1 MDMNTG
7 RSLLSLHIAKLIR
20 PLALASAALVIHIG
34 GATAADSKGDVQE
47 QIREVLTG
55 PPSAHFAP
63 QSEPRDGKVTTRTVD
78 PQEFVRQ
85 ILLGT
90 VASRV
95 GDAEAIKHSEVTA
108 VSGKTEAQKRPVAYG
123 DMQVAVRQVLSGQHR
138 ARDAS

>member
-1 MDMNTG
+1 M
-7 RSLLSLHIAKLIR
+7 SLHIAKLIR

-55 PPSAHFAP
+55 TPSAHFAP
-63 QSEPRDGKVTTRTVD
+63 PSEPRDSRVTTRTVD
-78 PQEFVRQ
+78 SQEFVRQ

-95 GDAEAIKHSEVTA
+95 ADTETIKHSEVSG
-108 VSGKTEAQKRPVAYG
+108 VSGKTKTQRRPVAYG
-123 DMQVAVRQVLSGQHR
+123 DVQVAVRQVLSGQHR

>member
-1 MDMNTG
+1 M
-7 RSLLSLHIAKLIR
+7 SLHIAKLIR

-55 PPSAHFAP
+55 TTSAHFARR
-63 QSEPRDGKVTTRTVD
+63 SEPRDSRVTTRTVD
-78 PQEFVRQ
+78 SQEFVRQ

-95 GDAEAIKHSEVTA
+95 ADAETIKHSEVSG
-108 VSGKTEAQKRPVAYG
+108 VSGKTKTQQRPVAYG
-123 DMQVAVRQVLSGQHR
+123 DVQVAVRQVLSGQHR

>member
-1 MDMNTG
+1 M
-7 RSLLSLHIAKLIR
+7 SLHIAKLVR

-55 PPSAHFAP
+55 TPSAHFARP
-63 QSEPRDGKVTTRTVD
+63 SEPRDSRVTTRTVD
-78 PQEFVRQ
+78 SQDFVRQ

-95 GDAEAIKHSEVTA
+95 TDAETIKHSEVSG
-108 VSGKTEAQKRPVAYG
+108 VSGKTKTQQRPVAYG
-123 DMQVAVRQVLSGQHR
+123 DVQVAVRQVLSGQHR